1 MISSLIS
8 LKDSSSWDP
17 ATLIKHSVQWPN
29 ETKIVRLRDVSVPIS
44 PFTWVKRGT
53 QAITSS
59 SIDVRYGHV
68 FQRSRNFEGTGFQ
81 VSDGN
86 NQLSVGDIL
95 IPFRL
100 ETPILLLDDRH
111 SGAFVSDEF
120 FAIKAISRDWSTWI
134 WAALNSSIGMKLRAA
149 YLADSTTR
157 TSKIRS
163 LLDLPI
169 PIVAPR
175 HSILWDNLLQI
186 EQSTHRSEI
195 EAVETW
201 WRIAQLNSSNCAY
214 ELAMRYP
221 IDMSKYTPLVNYCNE
236 LRAGKGVPTAARV
249 TSAQLG
255 SFPYVDGKYLSEGS
269 IGIWATEGV
278 MAEPGDVLIA
288 GVGYRS
294 NARIATE
301 RMIAGTDIY
310 VLRLKEPHLATA
322 LTAYL
327 NGQEGYDQRKLRISG
342 SVIPRVSLSELKQ
355 LGVNESRLSA
365 PNIDVQHSLDLAS
378 RLDAVLWN

>member
-53 QAITSS
+53 EAITSS

-201 WRIAQLNSSNCAY
+201 WRIAQLNSSNWAY

-255 SFPYVDGKYLSEGS
+255 SFPYVDGKYLAEGS

>member
-8 LKDSSSWDP
+8 LKNSPTWDP
-17 ATLIKHSVQWPN
+17 AILAKHTIQWPN
-29 ETKIVRLRDVSVPIS
+29 KAKIVRLGDVSQGVS
-44 PFTWVKRGT
+44 PFIWVKRGA
-53 QAITSS
+53 QVITSS
-59 SIDVRYGHV
+59 SVDVRYGHV

-81 VSDGN
+81 VSDGS

-100 ETPILLLDDRH
+100 DVPVLLLNYRH

-120 FAIKAISRDWSTWI
+120 FALKMITLDWATWL
-134 WAALNSSIGMKLRAA
+134 WAVLNSSIGMKLRAA

-157 TSKIRS
+157 VSKIRC

-169 PIVAPR
+169 PIVPPR
-175 HSILWDNLLQI
+175 SSTLWDELLQI
-186 EQSTHRSEI
+186 EESTHRSEI

-201 WRIAQLNSSNCAY
+201 WRIAQLNSTNWAY

-221 IDMSKYTPLVNYCNE
+221 IDMSKYTPLVHYCNE
-236 LRAGKGVPTAARV
+236 LRAGRKVPLTSRV
-249 TSAQLG
+249 SSAQLG
-255 SFPYVDGKYLSEGS
+255 SFPYVDGKYLSGGS
-269 IGIWATEGV
+269 IHSWATEGLI
-278 MAEPGDVLIA
+278 ADPGDVLIA

-327 NGQEGYDQRKLRISG
+327 NGQEGYDQRQLRISG
-342 SVIPRVSLSELKQ
+342 KVIPRVSLRDLEQ
-355 LGVNESRLSA
+355 LGVNEFRLRE
-365 PNIDVQHSLDLAS
+365 PNADIHSSVDLAS
-378 RLDAVLWN
+378 RLDAVLWC

>member
-8 LKDSSSWDP
+8 LKNSPTWDP
-17 ATLIKHSVQWPN
+17 AILAKHTIQWPN
-29 ETKIVRLRDVSVPIS
+29 KAKIVRLGDVSQGVS
-44 PFTWVKRGT
+44 PFIWVKRGA
-53 QAITSS
+53 QVITSS
-59 SIDVRYGHV
+59 SVDVRYGHV

-81 VSDGN
+81 VSDGS

-100 ETPILLLDDRH
+100 DVPVLLLNYRH

-120 FAIKAISRDWSTWI
+120 FALKMITLDWATWL
-134 WAALNSSIGMKLRAA
+134 WAVLNSSIGMKLRAA

-157 TSKIRS
+157 ISKIRC

-169 PIVAPR
+169 PIVPPR
-175 HSILWDNLLQI
+175 SSTLWDELLQI
-186 EQSTHRSEI
+186 EESTHRSEI

-201 WRIAQLNSSNCAY
+201 WRIAQLNSTNWAY
-214 ELAMRYP
+214 ELGAGR
-221 IDMSKYTPLVNYCNE
+221 KVPL
-236 LRAGKGVPTAARV
+236 TSRV
-249 TSAQLG
+249 SSAQLG
-255 SFPYVDGKYLSEGS
+255 SFPYVDGKYLSGGS
-269 IGIWATEGV
+269 IHSWATEGLI
-278 MAEPGDVLIA
+278 ADPGDVLIA

-327 NGQEGYDQRKLRISG
+327 NGQEGYDQRQLRISG
-342 SVIPRVSLSELKQ
+342 KVIPRVSLRDLEQ
-355 LGVNESRLSA
+355 LGVNEFRLRE
-365 PNIDVQHSLDLAS
+365 PNADIHSSVDLAS
-378 RLDAVLWN
+378 RLDAALWC

>member
-17 ATLIKHSVQWPN
+17 ATIIKHSVQWPN
-29 ETKIVRLRDVSVPIS
+29 GTKIVRLRDVSLAIS
-44 PFTWVKRGT
+44 PVTWVKRGT
-53 QAITSS
+53 QVITSS

-81 VSDGN
+81 VSDGSD
-86 NQLSVGDIL
+86 QLSVGDIL
-95 IPFRL
+95 IPLRL
-100 ETPILLLDDRH
+100 ETPVLLLGNRH
-111 SGAFVSDEF
+111 SGAIVSDDF
-120 FAIKAISRDWSTWI
+120 FAIKAISRDWATWM
-134 WAALNSSIGMKLRAA
+134 WAALNSSIGMKLRAV

-169 PIVAPR
+169 PVVAPG
-175 HSILWDNLLQI
+175 HSTLWDELLRI
-186 EQSTHRSEI
+186 EQTTHRSEI

-201 WRIAQLNSSNCAY
+201 WRIAELNGSNWAY

-221 IDMSKYTPLVNYCNE
+221 IDMSKYTPLVHYCNE
-236 LRAGKGVPTAARV
+236 LRAGRRVPTTARV
-249 TSAQLG
+249 KSAQLG
-255 SFPYVDGKYLSEGS
+255 RFPYADGKYLSGGS

-278 MAEPGDVLIA
+278 IAEPGDVLIA

-301 RMIAGTDIY
+301 RMIVGTDIY

-327 NGQEGYDQRKLRISG
+327 NGQEGYDQRQLRLSG
-342 SVIPRVSLSELKQ
+342 AVIQRVLLRDLKQ

-365 PNIDVQHSLDLAS
+365 PNIDIQPSLDLAL

>member
-201 WRIAQLNSSNCAY
+201 WRIAQLNSSNWAY

>member
-1 MISSLIS
+1 MISSIIS
-8 LKDSSSWDP
+8 LKNYHTWDP
-17 ATLIKHSVQWPN
+17 ATLTKLAIQWPSKA
-29 ETKIVRLRDVSVPIS
+29 KIVRLGDVSEGVS
-44 PFTWVKRGT
+44 PFTWVKIGT
-53 QAITSS
+53 QVITSS

-68 FQRSRNFEGTGFQ
+68 FQRSRNFEGSGFQ
-81 VSDGN
+81 VFDGS

-95 IPFRL
+95 IPFRID
-100 ETPILLLDDRH
+100 TPILLLNDRH

-120 FAIKAISRDWSTWI
+120 FAIKAISRDWAI
-134 WAALNSSIGMKLRAA
+134 WMWAILNSSIGMKLRAA

-157 TSKIRS
+157 ISKIKS

-169 PIVAPR
+169 PILPMYYSTLR
-175 HSILWDNLLQI
+175 DELLQI

-201 WRIAQLNSSNCAY
+201 WRIAQFNSANWAC

-221 IDMSKYTPLVNYCNE
+221 IDMSEYTPLFHYCNE
-236 LRAGKGVPTAARV
+236 LRAGRGASPKARV
-249 TSAQLG
+249 KSARLG
-255 SFPYVDGKYLSEGS
+255 SFPYVGGKYLSGGP
-269 IGIWATEGV
+269 IDIWATEGV
-278 MAEPGDVLIA
+278 IAEPGDVLIA

-310 VLRLKEPHLATA
+310 VLRLKEPRLATA

-327 NGQEGYDQRKLRISG
+327 NGQEGYDQRQLRISG
-342 SVIPRVSLSELKQ
+342 SVIPRVSLCELKQ

-365 PNIDVQHSLDLAS
+365 PDIDIQPSVDLAS

>member
-1 MISSLIS
+1 
-8 LKDSSSWDP
+8 
-17 ATLIKHSVQWPN
+17 
-29 ETKIVRLRDVSVPIS
+29 
-44 PFTWVKRGT
+44 
-53 QAITSS
+53 
-59 SIDVRYGHV
+59 
-68 FQRSRNFEGTGFQ
+68 
-81 VSDGN
+81 
-86 NQLSVGDIL
+86 
-95 IPFRL
+95 
-100 ETPILLLDDRH
+100 
-111 SGAFVSDEF
+111 
-120 FAIKAISRDWSTWI
+120 
-134 WAALNSSIGMKLRAA
+134 
-149 YLADSTTR
+149 
-157 TSKIRS
+157 
-163 LLDLPI
+163 
-169 PIVAPR
+169 
-175 HSILWDNLLQI
+175 
-186 EQSTHRSEI
+186 
-195 EAVETW
+195 
-201 WRIAQLNSSNCAY
+201 
-214 ELAMRYP
+214 MRYP

>member
-8 LKDSSSWDP
+8 LKNYHTWDP
-17 ATLIKHSVQWPN
+17 ATLTKLAIHWPSKA
-29 ETKIVRLRDVSVPIS
+29 KIVRLGDVSEGVS
-44 PFTWVKRGT
+44 PFTWVKKGT
-53 QAITSS
+53 QVITSS
-59 SIDVRYGHV
+59 SIDVSYGHI
-68 FQRSRNFEGTGFQ
+68 FQRSRNFEGSGFQ
-81 VSDGN
+81 VSDGS

-100 ETPILLLDDRH
+100 DTPVLLLNDRH

-120 FAIKAISRDWSTWI
+120 FAIKAISHDWAI
-134 WAALNSSIGMKLRAA
+134 WMWAILNSSIGMKLRAV

-157 TSKIRS
+157 VSKIKS

-169 PIVAPR
+169 PILPTR
-175 HSILWDNLLQI
+175 YSTLRDELLQI

-201 WRIAQLNSSNCAY
+201 WRIAQLDSTNWAY
-214 ELAMRYP
+214 ELAMQYP
-221 IDMSKYTPLVNYCNE
+221 IDMSEYTPLVHYCNE
-236 LRAGKGVPTAARV
+236 LRAGRGAPPKARV
-249 TSAQLG
+249 KSARLG
-255 SFPYVDGKYLSEGS
+255 GFPYVGGKYLSGGS
-269 IGIWATEGV
+269 IDIWATEGV
-278 MAEPGDVLIA
+278 IVEPGDVLIA

-327 NGQEGYDQRKLRISG
+327 NGQEGYDQRQLRISG
-342 SVIPRVSLSELKQ
+342 KVIPRVSLCELKQ

-365 PNIDVQHSLDLAS
+365 PDIDMQPSVDLAS

>member
-29 ETKIVRLRDVSVPIS
+29 ETKIVRLRDVSVAIS

-68 FQRSRNFEGTGFQ
+68 FQRSRNFEGIGFQ
-81 VSDGN
+81 VSDGS

-100 ETPILLLDDRH
+100 KTPVLLLDDRH

-120 FAIKAISRDWSTWI
+120 FAIKAISRDWAIWM

-149 YLADSTTR
+149 YLADSATR

-195 EAVETW
+195 QAVETW
-201 WRIAQLNSSNCAY
+201 WRIAQLNSSNWAY

-221 IDMSKYTPLVNYCNE
+221 IDMSKYTPLVHYCDE
-236 LRAGKGVPTAARV
+236 LRAGRGVPTTARV
-249 TSAQLG
+249 KFAQLG
-255 SFPYVDGKYLSEGS
+255 SFPYVGGKYLSEGF
-269 IGIWATEGV
+269 IETWATEGV
-278 MAEPGDVLIA
+278 IAEPGDVLLA

-301 RMIAGTDIY
+301 RMVIGTDIY
-310 VLRLKEPHLATA
+310 VLRLKQPHLATA

-327 NGQEGYDQRKLRISG
+327 NGQEGYDQRQLCISG
-342 SVIPRVSLSELKQ
+342 SVIPRVSLRDLKR
-355 LGVNESRLSA
+355 LGVNEFRLSE
-365 PNIDVQHSLDLAS
+365 PNADIQSPVDLAS
-378 RLDAVLWN
+378 RLDAVLWC

>member
-17 ATLIKHSVQWPN
+17 ATLVKHSVQWPN
-29 ETKIVRLRDVSVPIS
+29 ATKIVRLRDVSVAIS

-68 FQRSRNFEGTGFQ
+68 FQRSRNFEGAGFQ
-81 VSDGN
+81 VSNGS

-100 ETPILLLDDRH
+100 ATPILLLDDRH
-111 SGAFVSDEF
+111 SGASVSDEF
-120 FAIKAISRDWSTWI
+120 FAIKAISRDWAIWI
-134 WAALNSSIGMKLRAA
+134 WAVLNSSIGMKIRAA

-175 HSILWDNLLQI
+175 HSSLWENLLQI
-186 EQSTHRSEI
+186 EQSTHRPEI
-195 EAVETW
+195 EAVDTW
-201 WRIAQLNSSNCAY
+201 WRIAQLNSSNWAY

-221 IDMSKYTPLVNYCNE
+221 IDMTKYTPLVHYCNE
-236 LRAGKGVPTAARV
+236 LRAGRGVPTAARV
-249 TSAQLG
+249 KSAKLG
-255 SFPYVDGKYLSEGS
+255 CFPYVGGKYLSGGS
-269 IGIWATEGV
+269 IDVWATGGV
-278 MAEPGDVLIA
+278 IAEPGDVLIA

-301 RMIAGTDIY
+301 RMIVGTDVY
-310 VLRLKEPHLATA
+310 VLRLKEPHIATA
-322 LTAYL
+322 LAAYL
-327 NGQEGYDQRKLRISG
+327 NGQEGYEQRQLRISG
-342 SVIPRVSLSELKQ
+342 SVIPRVLLCDLKQ

-365 PNIDVQHSLDLAS
+365 PNITNQPSLDLAS

>member
-134 WAALNSSIGMKLRAA
+134 WVALNSSIGMKLRAA

-201 WRIAQLNSSNCAY
+201 WRIAQLNSSNWAY